1 MHRNLINAK
10 HKRYQIFEVNTCLC
24 GLGGVFFFFPRVSTG
39 FKSQAVFSV
48 PLNTTVFALRKSR
61 SSNSYT
67 INYWDDHSAQQSL
80 VSPCLL
86 QLDDVNTEL
95 SFRNNTT
102 SSMIVMG
109 HGFPSKIFF
118 LPIIQLCRPRKHS
131 TYPSQIKLPKK
142 KIQMKRQSC
151 EEIPFIFLFHQY

>member
-1 MHRNLINAK
+1 MHRNLSK
-10 HKRYQIFEVNTCLC
+10 CKTYEVPDRIFEVNTCLC
-24 GLGGVFFFFPRVSTG
+24 GLGGVFFSRVSTG

-67 INYWDDHSAQQSL
+67 INYWDDHSAHSVWSARVYFNSMMLTQ
-80 VSPCLL
+80 
-86 QLDDVNTEL
+86 N

-102 SSMIVMG
+102 SSIIVMG

-142 KIQMKRQSC
+142 KDEKTK
-151 EEIPFIFLFHQY
+151 L